1 MRKYTA
7 TFIFIKEDLD
17 VKKSSQVSPWEKIT
31 CIKSW
36 LIYKLIKNLTNYTQT
51 TVKPFKFNL
60 HLGYNHKSNTHIW
73 APDEMQLHKMQYCLH
88 KLISTE
94 IDDNTYL
101 VCKTEGWNKLQCYD
115 LVWYDLFF
123 SLLSCDSFMNIK
135 HTSFAFRKKHACK
148 HDKCSSLFIWRSV
161 FICYNI
167 SLEFRAIQTKNFAA
181 SPELLLLL
189 RHGQVFTPSCKHFI
203 LSKDYDFAKN

>member
-135 HTSFAFRKKHACK
+135 HTSFAFRKKNMHVNMTNV
-148 HDKCSSLFIWRSV
+148 HHCSFGEVFLSAITSLW
-161 FICYNI
+161 N
-167 SLEFRAIQTKNFAA
+167 LEPFRQ
-181 SPELLLLL
+181 
-189 RHGQVFTPSCKHFI
+189 RI
-203 LSKDYDFAKN
+203 LQPVQNYCFF